1 MQIPPHDIDHMKS
14 KNRAR
19 ILRVLGVGLTFF
31 HFESTSLAVENPC
44 LPFLSQVLASSP
56 PPPGQPLVAF
66 LKDHPELH
74 SDALELLTLFPMIQS
89 GKISIRDPHLLDL
102 VSRIGSQLQDTG
114 KLPDIL
120 KAVAEQA
127 KAMGKLPPQITPEN
141 LDTMIAMG
149 SNAIDAELSA
159 RGLTLLSTGAK
170 YEEWKALGNRL
181 TAEIQEAIR
190 GTLIKNPR
198 KSGFENPEFIKTF
211 EAQTGTRFRQGN
223 ETRLLINGPASFAER
238 TRLIA
243 KARKS
248 IHVASWAFYDDVTGF
263 SFSDQL
269 IKKASEGVD
278 VRVMV
283 DGQVAL
289 QPGHGKTLKKME
301 ENGVQVVRWRSTDP
315 LRRFDGQHRKFII
328 FDDQEVVGGGMNF
341 GDVYSHM
348 GPENTPKW
356 RDTDVYIKG
365 PFALDAR
372 KLFAELWNGQNPASK
387 ISVDESIVLD
397 VVSNPSMIALVNHQP
412 GQGESIYRANLLA
425 IEGASRTI
433 DIENAYFILDPAT
446 YKALLRAKERGVR
459 IRILTNSAQSVDEP
473 IVSHPIMASVNRLA
487 RQDFE
492 IYVKEGT
499 QTLHSKAMTVDGLY
513 AWIGSYNFHPRS
525 FRYEGE
531 ITMNVLDAD
540 FAGRVQ
546 DMIQEDINR
555 AIRIK
560 EPVELPKN
568 LATDAVGFYFYDQL

>member
-1 MQIPPHDIDHMKS
+1 
-14 KNRAR
+14 
-19 ILRVLGVGLTFF
+19 VLGAGLTIFGF
-31 HFESTSLAVENPC
+31 HPASLAVENPC
-44 LPFLSQVLASSP
+44 LPFLTQVLSSSSHSLTKSP
-56 PPPGQPLVAF
+56 IQT
-66 LKDHPELH
+66 LKDDPKLQA
-74 SDALELLTLFPMIQS
+74 DALELLILLPFIQS
-89 GKISIRDPHLLDL
+89 GKIPVRDPYVLDL
-102 VSRIGSQLQDTG
+102 VSRLGSQLQDTG

-159 RGLTLLSTGAK
+159 RGMTRLSTGAK
-170 YEEWKALGNRL
+170 YEEWNALGNRL
-181 TAEIQEAIR
+181 TSEIQEAIR
-190 GTLIKNPR
+190 RTLIKNPG
-198 KSGFENPEFIKTF
+198 KSGFEDPEFIRIF
-211 EAQTGTRFRQGN
+211 EQQTGTRFRQGN
-223 ETRLLINGPASFAER
+223 EIRLLINGPASFAER

-243 KARKS
+243 NARKS

-269 IKKASEGVD
+269 IKKAAEGVD

-283 DGQVAL
+283 DGQIAL
-289 QPGHGKTLKKME
+289 HPGHLQTLKKME
-301 ENGVQVVRWRSTDP
+301 DNGVQVVRWRSTDP

-348 GPENTPKW
+348 GAENTPKW

-365 PFALDAR
+365 PLALDAKR
-372 KLFAELWNGQNPASK
+372 LFAKLWNGQNTGSK
-387 ISVDESIVLD
+387 VPLPGSIGFD
-397 VVSNPSMIALVNHQP
+397 AVSNPSKIALVNHQP
-412 GQGESIYRANLLA
+412 GQGENIYRANLLA

-446 YKALLRAKERGVR
+446 YKALLRAKTRGVR
-459 IRILTNSAQSVDEP
+459 VRILTNSAQSVDEP
-473 IVSHPIMASVNRLA
+473 IVSYPIMASVNRLA
-487 RQDFE
+487 RQNFE
-492 IYVKEGT
+492 VYVKEGT
-499 QTLHSKAMTVDGLY
+499 QTLHTKAMTVDGLY
-513 AWIGSYNFHPRS
+513 SWVGSHNFHPRS

-540 FAGRVQ
+540 FARKVRN
-546 DMIQEDINR
+546 MIQDDLNR